1 MNRKALVALAVA
13 TAFGVLGTT
22 STIAKAAMGGGGG
35 GGDHGGGGGDHG
47 GGGGDHGGDRGDR
60 GEPSG
65 SVVPCSLKAI
75 HPAAHPEIF
84 GSPAVAASYGFVQSR
99 NGTWHVRP
107 GCRR

>member
-1 MNRKALVALAVA
+1 MNRKALVALAMA
-13 TAFGVLGTT
+13 TAFSVLGTA
-22 STIAKAAMGGGGG
+22 STIAKDDMGG
-35 GGDHGGGGGDHG
+35 D
-47 GGGGDHGGDRGDR
+47 GDRSDR

-65 SVVPCSLKAI
+65 SVVPCSLKGI

-99 NGTWHVRP
+99 NGTWHVRA

>member
-1 MNRKALVALAVA
+1 MNRKALVALAMA

-22 STIAKAAMGGGGG
+22 STIAKAGM
-35 GGDHGGGGGDHG
+35 DGGGGGDHG

-60 GEPSG
+60 REPSG